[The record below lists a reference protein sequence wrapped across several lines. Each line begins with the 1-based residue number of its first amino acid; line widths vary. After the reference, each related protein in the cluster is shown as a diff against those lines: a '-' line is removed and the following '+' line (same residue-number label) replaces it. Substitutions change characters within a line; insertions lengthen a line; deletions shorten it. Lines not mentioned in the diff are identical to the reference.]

1 MDILINE
8 LTLYSKIDTNRIP
21 YNFTT
26 ISAKAYFDDCAED
39 LSVEL
44 EAKGVLFH
52 YKNEISNMI
61 ANEVKKLGLETEILD
76 RTFGEWDLF
85 IELCVNKTKKLIN
98 K

>member
-1 MDILINE
+1 MTFSKGIDIDEVKDKLIKLNKKVLIVPILI
-8 LTLYSKIDTNRIP
+8 SK
-21 YNFTT
+21 
-26 ISAKAYFDDCAED
+26 S
-39 LSVEL
+39 
-44 EAKGVLFH
+44 FH

>member
-1 MDILINE
+1 
-8 LTLYSKIDTNRIP
+8 
-21 YNFTT
+21 
-26 ISAKAYFDDCAED
+26 
-39 LSVEL
+39 
-44 EAKGVLFH
+44 
-52 YKNEISNMI
+52 MI